1 MGSPNDSPPVAHK
14 SGLLNNLFGP
24 RLFHLTT
31 LANQASLCPS
41 PALAIRLTGDILAT
55 RLGGNH
61 AAESHR
67 NRRCIKG

>member
-1 MGSPNDSPPVAHK
+1 MRATNDSPPVVHK

-24 RLFHLTT
+24 RLFHLTDPDEPS
-31 LANQASLCPS
+31 LALSVA
-41 PALAIRLTGDILAT
+41 ALALRLTGGILAP